1 MRRYTVRIF
10 FNDGTHIS
18 VDCDDFI
25 IGNNGCYVATRDG
38 LRVITLPFRSVK
50 YTTLIQN
57 H

>member
-1 MRRYTVRIF
+1 MRQYTVRIF

-25 IGNNGCYVATRDG
+25 ICNEGLYVATRDG
-38 LRVITLPFRSVK
+38 LRIMTMPFSSVK

-57 H
+57 